1 MKLHTF
7 RWHSKVPEEGGQALL
22 EFALVLPILLLLVLG
37 IVSFGLYI
45 NADVTLQQAARIG
58 ARAASIGSTLGCPG
72 DSAKAQ
78 IQAGTTATVYG
89 VVDDQINQSVGL
101 STGSGSNAKKVLTPT
116 PTIVT
121 NPNGTTGANSIVT
134 VTVSMTYHPIVPI
147 PGLLPPSMT
156 IKQAYSMLV
165 EDPQP
170 TNATTSNDQPTNTV
184 EMVSTTTC
192 P

>member
-1 MKLHTF
+1 MTSQQH
-7 RWHSKVPEEGGQALL
+7 GQALL

-45 NADVTLQQAARIG
+45 NADVTIQQAARIG
-58 ARAASIGSTLGCPG
+58 ARAASIGATLGCPG

-78 IQAGTTATVYG
+78 IQSGSSATVYG
-89 VVDDQINQSVGL
+89 VVDDQINQGVGL
-101 STGSGSNAKKVLTPT
+101 STGSGSSAKQVLTPT

-121 NPNGTTGANSIVT
+121 NPNGTAGANSIVT
-134 VTVSMTYHPIVPI
+134 VTVAMTYNPIVPI

-170 TNATTSNDQPTNTV
+170 SNATRPTDESANTV
-184 EMVSTTTC
+184 KMVSTTTC